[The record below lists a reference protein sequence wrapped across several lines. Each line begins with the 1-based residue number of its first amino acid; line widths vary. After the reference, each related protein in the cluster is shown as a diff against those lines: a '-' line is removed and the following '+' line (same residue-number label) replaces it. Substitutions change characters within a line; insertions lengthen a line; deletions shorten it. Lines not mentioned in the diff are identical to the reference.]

1 MSGRSRHRDSS
12 GGGGVI
18 KPGDVQWMTAGSG
31 LVHDEFHSVDF
42 SKKGGT
48 FEMVQLGLI
57 LPKKNKMTKPKYQEM
72 YQITQH
78 ICGRNTKL
86 KCSWNL

>member
-1 MSGRSRHRDSS
+1 MTLAYQGEVEHRDSS

-42 SKKGGT
+42 QKKVGLLKWYS
-48 FEMVQLGLI
+48 FGLI
-57 LPKKNKMTKPKYQEM
+57 CQKKK
-72 YQITQH
+72 
-78 ICGRNTKL
+78 
-86 KCSWNL
+86 